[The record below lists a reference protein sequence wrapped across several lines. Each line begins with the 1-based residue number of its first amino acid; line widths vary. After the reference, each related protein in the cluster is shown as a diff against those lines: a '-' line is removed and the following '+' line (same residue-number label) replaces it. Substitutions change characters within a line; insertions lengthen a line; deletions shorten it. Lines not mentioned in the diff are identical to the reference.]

1 MKGRTTM
8 KTNLTMKAVAVA
20 LAAAG
25 LAATGLA
32 NAASG
37 TNTAAVGPRTVANPV
52 NFSVVIP
59 AFLYFQVGNVG
70 STNTMLFTTPA
81 ANVGNS
87 TAVAPTGGDA
97 PAGGPGVNVVV
108 RGNNGQVVIS
118 TTVASASGMGTGTAA
133 DGFIN
138 YNQITTT
145 STDVANVP
153 APTLANAGIAN
164 VNVALGGGAAGAGKV
179 TNRAAV
185 WNYSYLNTTVPSA
198 GTYTGS
204 ATYTATMP

>member
-1 MKGRTTM
+1 M
-8 KTNLTMKAVAVA
+8 KTLVAAMAVA
-20 LAAAG
+20 AASLVGSAY
-25 LAATGLA
+25 
-32 NAASG
+32 AASG

-52 NFSVVIP
+52 NFSIVIP
-59 AFLYFQVGNVG
+59 AFLYFQVGTVG
-70 STNTMLFTTPA
+70 ATNTMLFSTPA

-97 PAGGPGVNVVV
+97 PAAGGPGVNVVV

-118 TTVASASGMGTGTAA
+118 TAVASATGLGTGTAA

-138 YNQITTT
+138 YNQISTT
-145 STDVANVP
+145 SSDVANVP
-153 APTLANAGIAN
+153 APALANAGIAN
-164 VNVALGGGAAGAGKV
+164 VNVALGGGIAGAGKV

-185 WNYSYLNTTVPSA
+185 WTYSYLNTTFPSA

>member
-1 MKGRTTM
+1 M
-8 KTNLTMKAVAVA
+8 KTNLTMKRMAAAV
-20 LAAAG
+20 AAAG
-25 LAATGLA
+25 LSTAGIA

-37 TNTAAVGPRTVANPV
+37 TDITTPYSVANPV
-52 NFSVVIP
+52 NFSIVIP

-118 TTVASASGMGTGTAA
+118 TTVASASGLGTGTAA

-138 YNQITTT
+138 YNQIATT

-153 APTLANAGIAN
+153 APALANAGIAN
-164 VNVALGGGAAGAGKV
+164 VNVALGGGVAGAGKV

-198 GTYTGS
+198 GTYSGS